1 MAALPYTGGAQ
12 LLFDTADHPPH
23 FAHVLWAVGVVCTV
37 GLGVDRELS
46 AQRHALLCR
55 QHLCLQAFHVSHFP
69 RVNRTVARLQY
80 FAYRIECMRYIL
92 RCNAEVDLVSGKL
105 PLAVRLQAIHM
116 DEDLR
121 PRHLEMIGG
130 SPATVIF
137 TQRALCDVISGGTM
151 VNGETCRC
159 IGTHFALIQTAQL
172 RTCILLQVRWAIAV
186 LSFKLKA
193 GLLIGIAFI
202 PATYRS

>member
-1 MAALPYTGGAQ
+1 MTALPYTGGAQ
-12 LLFDTADHPPH
+12 LLFDTADPPH
-23 FAHVLWAVGVVCTV
+23 FAHVLWAVGVVFTV

-55 QHLCLQAFHVSHFP
+55 RHLCLQAFHVSHFP
-69 RVNRTVARLQY
+69 RVNRAVARLQY
-80 FAYRIECMRYIL
+80 FAYRIECIRYIL

-137 TQRALCDVISGGTM
+137 TQRALRDVISGGT
-151 VNGETCRC
+151 VINGKTCLC
-159 IGTHFALIQTAQL
+159 VGTHFALIQTAQF
-172 RTCILLQVRWAIAV
+172 RTCIFLHSRLGNGRIE
-186 LSFKLKA
+186 F
-193 GLLIGIAFI
+193 LIEGGSVDRHSFI